1 MRISALGKI
10 FESYSAKWIESL
22 RKYLDN
28 INSVVHVTLYDA
40 NGEVKA
46 DDKLAVTVTKNDAFF
61 MPTSCPTVPISPISP
76 RLRPR

>member
-1 MRISALGKI
+1 MRILPWARF

-46 DDKLAVTVTKNDAFF
+46 DDKLAVTVTKNDAFYANF
-61 MPTSCPTVPISPISP
+61 LPNDAISPISP